1 VSLSSWKSRKF
12 QIFGKNFKS
21 APKGKIPLSDFYKIR
36 REEREF
42 EVRTLAPNFT
52 IVVLDMW

>member
-1 VSLSSWKSRKF
+1 
-12 QIFGKNFKS
+12 
-21 APKGKIPLSDFYKIR
+21 LSDFYKIR

-52 IVVLDMW
+52 IVVLEM